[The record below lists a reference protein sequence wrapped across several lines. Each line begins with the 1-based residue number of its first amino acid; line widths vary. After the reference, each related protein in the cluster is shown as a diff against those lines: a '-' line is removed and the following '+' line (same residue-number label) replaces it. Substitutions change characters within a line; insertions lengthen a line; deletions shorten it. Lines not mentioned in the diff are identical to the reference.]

1 MGMRWEPPERS
12 AGYGSSPPLYR
23 PRHAARPRLLRA
35 LHRSSRPRLP
45 APAPDL
51 VPLPPLPRAGPA
63 GRVWAATLPVGRA
76 RLSHQAQRRRF
87 LSAAGPARGQLPV
100 VTR

>member
-1 MGMRWEPPERS
+1 MGMRWEPPELS
-12 AGYGSSPPLYR
+12 AGGYDVTPPLYR

-35 LHRSSRPRLP
+35 LHRSPRPRLP

-63 GRVWAATLPVGRA
+63 GRVWAAALPVGRA
-76 RLSHQAQRRRF
+76 HGYARAQRRRI
-87 LSAAGPARGQLPV
+87 LCAASPVRG
-100 VTR
+100 